1 MHRVSDQLR
10 DRHPYAD
17 QPFQESYNSREVT
30 RAFGAR
36 AIPKYAEL
44 LAMEDISDEDRCH
57 ALQDLRELL
66 SSPNFKFTAI
76 TKEVM
81 FTCADLT
88 QSISAEVRADAA
100 LVMASLVLF
109 EMDTPND
116 LSDEVVLTTVTRL
129 LGDDE
134 DDVVA
139 ACSRIL
145 ANLTVSNEGC
155 LLLAKSIPAVT
166 TVANMLTS
174 QPLSNVPTRIVEL
187 LVEVLAN
194 LTRVYEGARTCAQF
208 PFIKPVLSLIKKP
221 RLCRAETLL
230 HAAMVITNIAAYDQ
244 AKRDAIQLDA
254 VELCL
259 RALSK
264 VLLGQVRCE
273 PAEKRDELTRCL
285 VAAVMALST
294 AEDAKARVIEF
305 GIEPLAQCLIHSSAA
320 VRQNASITI
329 NSACDL
335 PRGIPPFTQSLL
347 RSEDL
352 LVDVLGIKAVS
363 ALSKTVSSFDDEDT
377 PAAVK
382 ALTAIQ
388 KKDAYGTA
396 DRIVQTLNMLDN
408 LVKALL
414 ESEVPVEAQQGVAD
428 VLRRMSQTDT
438 SYQRRVGRC
447 MMKNNIP
454 DALFSQILG
463 LTLVEFSEQLTLLK

>member
-10 DRHPYAD
+10 DRHPYVD
-17 QPFQESYNSREVT
+17 QPFQESYNPREVS

-44 LAMEDISDEDRCH
+44 LAMEDLADEDRCR

-66 SSPNFKFTAI
+66 SSPNFKYTAI
-76 TKEVM
+76 MKEVM

-100 LVMASLVLF
+100 FVMASLVLF
-109 EMDTPND
+109 EMDTLND
-116 LSDEVVLTTVTRL
+116 LSDEVVLTTATRL
-129 LGDDE
+129 IGDDE

-139 ACSRIL
+139 AGCRIFI
-145 ANLTVSNEGC
+145 NLTVSNEGC
-155 LLLAKSIPAVT
+155 LLLANKIPAVT
-166 TVANMLTS
+166 TLANMLTT
-174 QPLSNVPTRIVEL
+174 QPLSKVPTRIVEH

-194 LTRVYEGARTCAQF
+194 LTRVYEGARTCALF
-208 PFIKPVLSLIKKP
+208 SVIKPVLSLIKKP

-230 HAAMVITNIAAYDQ
+230 HSAMVITNVAAYDQ
-244 AKRDAIQLDA
+244 AKREAIQLDA

-259 RALSK
+259 KTLSK
-264 VLLGQVRCE
+264 ILLGQVRCE
-273 PAEKRDELTRCL
+273 PAEKLDELTRCF

-294 AEDAKARVIEF
+294 AEDAKSRVIEF
-305 GIEPLAQCLIHSSAA
+305 GIEPLVQCLTHTSAA

-335 PRGIPPFTQSLL
+335 PRGVAPFTQRLL
-347 RSEDL
+347 HTPDL

-363 ALSKTVSSFDDEDT
+363 ALDENISSFDDEDT

-382 ALTAIQ
+382 AITAIQ
-388 KKDAYGTA
+388 KKDEYGTA

-408 LVKALL
+408 LIKALV
-414 ESEVPVEAQQGVAD
+414 ESEVPVETQQGIAD

-438 SYQRRVGRC
+438 SYQRRVGKC
-447 MMKNNIP
+447 MVKNSIP
-454 DALFSQILG
+454 GALFSQILG
-463 LTLVEFSEQLTLLK
+463 ITLAEFNEQLA